1 MFREID
7 VAFLRRFERKI
18 LVDLPKPKDRIHI
31 IQHFLPESQNWTSDK
46 KNELSEITVGLTGA
60 DIKIACKAAS
70 LKKIQKAIDGRKG
83 NLIMKNI
90 NKGHSNFVSTK
101 TICFRRQ
108 GNANRRCERKRSK
121 IVTCTDKTNHVQSA
135 IETPRVE

>member
-18 LVDLPKPKDRIHI
+18 LVDLPKPKDRVLI
-31 IQHFLPESQNWTSDK
+31 IQHFLPESQNWTSDE

-70 LKKIQKAIDGRKG
+70 LKKIQKAIDVRKG
-83 NLIMKNI
+83 NLILRILTNI
-90 NKGHSNFVSTK
+90 IRALFESIVFSMFSTNYL
-101 TICFRRQ
+101 FQ
-108 GNANRRCERKRSK
+108 
-121 IVTCTDKTNHVQSA
+121 A
-135 IETPRVE
+135 I